1 MLIHY
6 LKVALRNLLKYK
18 TQTTVSIIGL
28 AFGLAC
34 FALSSL
40 WIRYIMTY
48 DDFHQGAGQLYLAET
63 DQIIKSNELAAP
75 TSGLLPGYLKNQ
87 FPEIEVACHFYWL
100 YNRDVATEQVKTQMD
115 VLEIDSA
122 FISLFHPKTVDGN
135 GHFYLNSSEVAITR
149 QAAQAV
155 FGDASPIGQP
165 IYLGQSGE
173 RKVVGA
179 IVEGWGEHTN
189 IPFDLLVCASE
200 PHRSDSWNVSRG
212 YTLLRLRPDADI
224 ASLRTKLQG
233 LKVHKDNAL
242 RDMPVSL
249 TPLTAL
255 RYTHPIRE
263 VTVKLDHVRL
273 FALIGGLVIACGLFN
288 YLILYGIR
296 IRIRRRELALRKVNG
311 ASDGSIVALLFSE
324 LLLLLLVALLVGML
338 LIELSLPLFKTLS
351 QIEEGSAFFYKESA
365 LYLLLLAGGTFLLSL
380 FWLRYIHR
388 GHTLQHHISG
398 GGVRPI
404 GHLFRRAGLLFQLM
418 VSMGFI
424 FCTGSIM
431 KQLHFLRTSSEIGWE
446 RRNIGTCY
454 LMDADATALDRV
466 LPQIPTVVHTLTPG
480 VYSAPIP
487 KTGILTYTLNDW
499 DNQTE
504 ESQPITFEEDVMGE
518 DYMEFFRIQLLRG
531 SIPDS
536 TSFKGK
542 VLINETAAK
551 AFGWDDPI
559 GKKISSQRIVQ
570 GVIKDIHYNSPV
582 MPVMPVVYVS
592 SHDPQVARERQTTGR
607 IFKFE
612 EGTWQQTVAAINAA
626 VLREYPGC
634 RIRTINLAEEYD
646 KYLKSEDTLMK
657 LLSAVSV
664 VCVVISVFGI
674 FSLVTLSCE
683 RRRKEMAVRKVNGA
697 SARIIGLLFVKEYLW
712 LLLIASAVSF
722 PVSYTIMQSWLT
734 NYVKQ
739 TSLDWWMYV
748 ALFAALA
755 LLILLTVGWR
765 VWKAARQNPADI
777 IKSE

>member
-18 TQTTVSIIGL
+18 IQTTISIIGL

-48 DDFHQGAGQLYLAET
+48 DDFHLGAEQLYLAET
-63 DQIIKSNELAAP
+63 DQLIKSNQIASP
-75 TSGLLPGYLKNQ
+75 TSGLLPGHLKNQ
-87 FPEIEVACHFYWL
+87 FPEIETACHFYWL
-100 YNRDVATEQVKTQMD
+100 YDRDIATEQVKTQMD

-122 FISLFHPKTVDGN
+122 FISLLHPKIVDGN

-155 FGDASPIGQP
+155 FGDASPIGQS
-165 IYLGQSGE
+165 IYLGQSRE
-173 RKVVGA
+173 RKTVGA
-179 IVEGWGEHTN
+179 IVERWGEHTN
-189 IPFDLLVCASE
+189 IPFDLLACASDT
-200 PHRSDSWNVSRG
+200 HRSDSWNVSRG
-212 YTLLRLRPDADI
+212 YTLLRLRSDVDI
-224 ASLRTKLQG
+224 ASLRTKLQE

-242 RDMPVSL
+242 RDMPIYL

-263 VTVKLDHVRL
+263 VAVKLDHVRL

-311 ASDGSIVALLFSE
+311 ASNSSILVLLLFE
-324 LLLLLLVALLVGML
+324 LLLLLLLALLVGML
-338 LIELSLPLFKTLS
+338 LIELSLPLFKALS

-365 LYLLLLAGGTFLLSL
+365 LYLLLLAGSTFLFSF

-388 GHTLQHHISG
+388 AHTLHQHISG
-398 GGVRPI
+398 GGVRLI
-404 GHLFRRAGLLFQLM
+404 GHLFRRTGLLFQLM
-418 VSMGFI
+418 VSVGFI
-424 FCTGSIM
+424 FCTGTII

-454 LMDADATALDRV
+454 LMDADATTLDRV
-466 LPQIPTVVHTLTPG
+466 LAQIPTVVQTLTPG
-480 VYSAPIP
+480 IYSAPIP
-487 KTGILTYTLNDW
+487 KHGILTYTLNNWEDHA
-499 DNQTE
+499 E
-504 ESQPITFEEDVMGE
+504 KSEPITFEEDVMGE

-559 GKKISSQRIVQ
+559 GKKISSQRIVV

-582 MPVMPVVYVS
+582 MPVMPVVYLS
-592 SHDPQVARERQTTGR
+592 SYDPQVARERQTTER

-612 EGTWQQTVAAINAA
+612 EGTWQQTVAAIKTRI
-626 VLREYPGC
+626 LHEYPGC
-634 RIRTINLAEEYD
+634 RIIIINLAEEYD

-657 LLSAVSV
+657 LLSAVSL

-683 RRRKEMAVRKVNGA
+683 RRRKEMAIRKVNGA

-712 LLLIASAVSF
+712 LLLIASAVAF
-722 PVSYTIMQSWLT
+722 PVSYMIMQSWLT

-739 TSLDWWMYV
+739 TTLDWWIYV
-748 ALFAALA
+748 VLFAALA

-765 VWKAARQNPADI
+765 VWKAAKQNPAEI